1 MNLLKVPEN
10 EVLDKP
16 LIYCHFAK
24 GIGEPK
30 YMPIQTWQ
38 GLNKILTDALH
49 SYNELNAAMDL
60 VLFEDA
66 MSHICKINR
75 ILESPR
81 GNALLVGMY
90 DHVLKFSILF
100 NSLFR
105 KSDTRFLL
113 HFKTDSVLKKGNLI
127 PESYC
132 F

>member
-1 MNLLKVPEN
+1 MQDPYIQDLLFDLMNLLKVPEN

-90 DHVLKFSILF
+90 
-100 NSLFR
+100 N
-105 KSDTRFLL
+105 
-113 HFKTDSVLKKGNLI
+113 
-127 PESYC
+127 YC
-132 F
+132 

>member
-1 MNLLKVPEN
+1 MSRLWCHETHRVYLDKLADGKDIENFEKMQKDIIKKSFDDIPEG
-10 EVLDKP
+10 EVLSKP

-30 YMPIQTWQ
+30 YMPVLEWA

-66 MSHICKINR
+66 MSHICRINR

-81 GNALLVGMY
+81 Y
-90 DHVLKFSILF
+90 
-100 NSLFR
+100 
-105 KSDTRFLL
+105 
-113 HFKTDSVLKKGNLI
+113 
-127 PESYC
+127 
-132 F
+132 